1 MLRAN
6 GAETGSIG
14 GGSARTGDDYL
25 EMTLLLKRGD
35 GGFGFRV
42 VGGDE
47 EGSQVGPYR
56 GRIFRKLY
64 ALKRIFLFF
73 AIDCSW

>member
-1 MLRAN
+1 MSIPNLLIASLLSKTTQTMVKVSLYPFRAN

-47 EGSQVGPYR
+47 EGSQV
-56 GRIFRKLY
+56 L
-64 ALKRIFLFF
+64 
-73 AIDCSW
+73 

>member
-1 MLRAN
+1 MSQMKFLLRAN

-14 GGSARTGDDYL
+14 GSMREDYL

-42 VGGDE
+42 IGGDE
-47 EGSQVGPYR
+47 EGSQVT
-56 GRIFRKLY
+56 K
-64 ALKRIFLFF
+64 
-73 AIDCSW
+73 